1 MDAELLPRCAVVD
14 CGTNTFTLHIAEMEG
29 GNWNSV
35 FRQRRFVRLGR
46 DSFRSG
52 RLSPQRMLRGVDVLR
67 SFHETACNH
76 GVGWTR
82 AFGCSAVRDA
92 ANGDAF
98 VRAAMETG
106 WHVEVLDG
114 EMEASLIHT
123 GVADTL
129 SHEPA
134 LPEALL
140 TVDIGGGSVE
150 MVHWS
155 ASGVIGSWSLDL
167 GVARLTDWIK
177 PSDPLKQ
184 QDIASICRIADAA
197 WAPVLEAVASRPP
210 AWLIGTSGAFDA
222 LLAMEN
228 PASKWSDRRMAQAFD
243 LPALKARCGAL
254 GAKTMEELHAIPGL
268 HPDRIPYLSV
278 ASILIGHM
286 LERFGSVQRVLRS
299 RHTLAEGA
307 LVEAARGWR
316 ADGQAPR
323 GWTPLGSAVR

>member
-1 MDAELLPRCAVVD
+1 MDSELLPRFAVVD

-29 GNWNSV
+29 GDWKSV

-76 GVGWTR
+76 GVQWAR

-98 VRAAMETG
+98 VRAALETG

-114 EMEASLIHT
+114 DTEAAMIHT

-129 SHEPA
+129 NQEPA
-134 LPEALL
+134 WPDALL

-150 MVHWS
+150 LVHWS
-155 ASGVIGSWSLDL
+155 ESEVMGSWSLDL

-197 WAPVLEAVASRPP
+197 WAPALEAMAARPP
-210 AWLIGTSGAFDA
+210 QWLIGTSGAFNA
-222 LLAMEN
+222 LLAMQD
-228 PASKWSDRRMAQAFD
+228 PASKWSDRRVAEAFD

-286 LERFGSVQRVLRS
+286 LECFSSVERVMRS

-307 LVEAARGWR
+307 LVQAAREWQR
-316 ADGQAPR
+316 SGQAPQ
-323 GWTPLGSAVR
+323 GWSPLRATVC